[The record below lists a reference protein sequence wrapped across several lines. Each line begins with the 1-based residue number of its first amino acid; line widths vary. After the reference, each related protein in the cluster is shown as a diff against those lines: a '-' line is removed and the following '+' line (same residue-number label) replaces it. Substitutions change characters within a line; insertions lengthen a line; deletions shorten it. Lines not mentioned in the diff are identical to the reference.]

1 MQKVVAVMLLA
12 MLAGCGGD
20 EEGQAARQQS
30 VLLGSSVQTGAP
42 AAGEISVAGFRSDY
56 TVARD
61 AGGTVTLTNKMTGKA
76 TAYDGLALVKFAD
89 TYVSFDLDGGAGQ
102 VYRLYQAAFDR
113 QPDAAGLGFWIKA
126 NHDGHDLI
134 DIAGNFISS
143 AEFIRLYGDNL
154 PAASFIDHMYQN
166 VLHRAGDPG
175 GASWWTTQVNNGADR
190 RGVLFGFSDSA
201 ENRTKL
207 LPGIANGF
215 DYIPFGLA
223 AEEAPTSAQKCTP
236 DEYMDVAAVGKFAV
250 INNMWNAS
258 SVPAASQCVS
268 YTTYGTV
275 GVQAAQF
282 KWSYKTTD
290 FSIHAYP
297 EILYGQRQGTQA
309 STTASLPHRVL
320 DLHSAKVTANVS
332 TTCDAGSDCHF
343 DTAFDL
349 WFQEENTPTYFK
361 PSLELMVITETNWMT
376 DPAIYREPV
385 VATVTIGGAA
395 FDLHYRTMTV
405 AGVGSWPYLAY
416 VSRTPLKALNLDL
429 NDFIKDAQA
438 RSYLRSTNFLSTVEF
453 GTEVVYG
460 SGSTAISNYTLEVL

>member
-1 MQKVVAVMLLA
+1 
-12 MLAGCGGD
+12 
-20 EEGQAARQQS
+20 
-30 VLLGSSVQTGAP
+30 
-42 AAGEISVAGFRSDY
+42 
-56 TVARD
+56 
-61 AGGTVTLTNKMTGKA
+61 VTLTNKLTGEAA
-76 TAYDGLALVKFAD
+76 TYEGPGLIKFAD
-89 TYVSFDLDGGAGQ
+89 THVSFDIDGGAGQ
-102 VYRLYQAAFDR
+102 VYRLYQAAFNR
-113 QPDAAGLGFWIKA
+113 QPDASGLGFWIKA
-126 NHDGHDLI
+126 NHDGHDLV

-190 RGVLFGFSDSA
+190 RAVLFGFSDSA
-201 ENRTKL
+201 ENRTNL
-207 LPGIANGF
+207 LPSMANGF
-215 DYIPFGLA
+215 DYAPFGLA
-223 AEEAPTSAQKCTP
+223 AEDTPKSAQKCAP
-236 DEYMDVAAVGKFAV
+236 DEYLDVTAVGQFAV
-250 INNMWNAS
+250 VNNMWNAS
-258 SVPAASQCVS
+258 SVPDASQCVN
-268 YTTYGTV
+268 YTTYGKV
-275 GVQAAQF
+275 GVQGAQF

-290 FSIHAYP
+290 FTIHAYP

-309 STTASLPHRVL
+309 STTASLPRKVA
-320 DLHSAKVTANVS
+320 DLHSAKVTASVS
-332 TTCDAGSDCHF
+332 TKCDAGSDCRY

-349 WFQEENTPTYFK
+349 WFQEENTPNYFR

-385 VATVTIGGAA
+385 VATVSIGGVT

-405 AGVGSWPYLAY
+405 AGVGSWQYLAY
-416 VSRTPLKALNLDL
+416 VARTPVTALNLDL

-460 SGSTAISNYTLEVL
+460 SGSTAISNYTLKAM

>member
-1 MQKVVAVMLLA
+1 
-12 MLAGCGGD
+12 
-20 EEGQAARQQS
+20 
-30 VLLGSSVQTGAP
+30 
-42 AAGEISVAGFRSDY
+42 
-56 TVARD
+56 
-61 AGGTVTLTNKMTGKA
+61 
-76 TAYDGLALVKFAD
+76 
-89 TYVSFDLDGGAGQ
+89 
-102 VYRLYQAAFDR
+102 
-113 QPDAAGLGFWIKA
+113 
-126 NHDGHDLI
+126 
-134 DIAGNFISS
+134 
-143 AEFIRLYGDNL
+143 
-154 PAASFIDHMYQN
+154 
-166 VLHRAGDPG
+166 
-175 GASWWTTQVNNGADR
+175 
-190 RGVLFGFSDSA
+190 LFGFSDSA
-201 ENRTKL
+201 ENRSKL